1 VSCPNVSTLE
11 PTRLNTDSRIL
22 ASQETSMIRFSPRV
36 SALAAVVILTPALAG
51 CGINAIPTKE
61 EAAKARWAD
70 VQSQYQRRAD
80 LVPNLVAT
88 VQGAAIAERTTLTQ
102 VIEARAQATGATVT
116 PETLNDPA
124 AFQRYQAAQGQLSQ
138 ALSRLLLVVERYPD
152 LKSNQNF
159 IALQSQLEGT
169 ENRIAVSRRDYNEAV
184 RVFNT
189 ELRTF
194 PGSIWASTM
203 YRSLKPV
210 TPFAAAAEAQTAPTV
225 SFDTGAPAVTT
236 TTNTTTTQ
244 TAPAQ

>member
-1 VSCPNVSTLE
+1 
-11 PTRLNTDSRIL
+11 
-22 ASQETSMIRFSPRV
+22 MIRFSPRL
-36 SALAAVVILTPALAG
+36 SALAAVVVLTPAVAG

-70 VQSQYQRRAD
+70 VQSQYQRRSD

-102 VIEARAQATGATVT
+102 VIQARAAATGVTVT

-152 LKSNQNF
+152 IKSNQNF

-184 RVFNT
+184 RDYNT
-189 ELRTF
+189 SLRTF
-194 PGSIWASTM
+194 PTVIWAKTIHGGSEPMQLFTA
-203 YRSLKPV
+203 
-210 TPFAAAAEAQTAPTV
+210 TEAAQTAPNV
-225 SFDTGAPAVTT
+225 NFDALNPAAQPGGGAPAVAPGAAPPAAP
-236 TTNTTTTQ
+236 
-244 TAPAQ
+244 TAQ